1 MVLGRTEAA
10 QRGGP
15 PGPPPPGPAT
25 SGIQKGITMARNTR
39 TQSNATT
46 APVVEASATP
56 VVETPAKQEASKFA
70 YLATKSPS
78 DLHVR
83 LAEFILAEVPGV
95 EISAKQVQLVLG
107 LHGTFQSSDANKK
120 RNAEAKAKAEK
131 ARKAREAA
139 AKAKL
144 IEQAKKMGLQVG

>member
-1 MVLGRTEAA
+1 VAVRPVRHLQARH
-10 QRGGP
+10 P
-15 PGPPPPGPAT
+15 

-46 APVVEASATP
+46 AP